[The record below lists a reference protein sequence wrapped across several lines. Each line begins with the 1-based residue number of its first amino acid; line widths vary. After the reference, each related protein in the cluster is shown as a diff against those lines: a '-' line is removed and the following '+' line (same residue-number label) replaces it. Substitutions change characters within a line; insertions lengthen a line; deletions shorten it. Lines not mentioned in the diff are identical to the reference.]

1 MGAAEDIDIDL
12 RESGGKFL
20 YCQLELD
27 ASVAAQIPQP
37 KRCSVSGSNFFG
49 FPADPVVVRKEDER
63 FPAEIL
69 SGGRQ
74 LDSSPFPLKKRKSE
88 FPLERLDLL
97 RDGGLGDMAGRR
109 RFC

>member
-63 FPAEIL
+63 FPGRNTLRRASVGFL
-69 SGGRQ
+69 SLSAQ
-74 LDSSPFPLKKRKSE
+74 K
-88 FPLERLDLL
+88 
-97 RDGGLGDMAGRR
+97 A
-109 RFC
+109 